1 MSKLMIFLCVEPG
14 MLAGTGYPS
23 GSNTRAGT
31 GMGKFSYPRADTGN
45 PTGKFTPSG
54 YGYGMAIPDGYLPV
68 AISIQ
73 KANKL
78 LWLSTPS

>member
-68 AISIQ
+68 AISTY
-73 KANKL
+73 AL
-78 LWLSTPS
+78 CSACSCW